1 MSAARRRARAAIR
14 EGDRG
19 FALLIV
25 LWAVVLLT
33 LLATQLTAAGRTE
46 LQLAANLRSAAA
58 AETAADGAIYEA
70 VYHLLDPSDTWTA
83 DGAERALRVPGGRA
97 VLRVEDEAGKINP
110 NTAPPELL
118 RALLRRVGADR
129 RVADGIAA
137 AIVDWRFPSKQG
149 QPGGAKEPQYRAA
162 GLDYGPAGAPFR
174 TVAELG
180 AVLGMTSDLL
190 SRLAPNISVLTDA
203 DPDLLAAPPIVR
215 QVIQELRGAR
225 SATSRRRPLR
235 TVAITARVV
244 GDSGGRFGRRA
255 VVRLGIAPKEP
266 LFQVLT
272 WDAVLE

>member
-1 MSAARRRARAAIR
+1 VSVARRWAGAIR
-14 EGDRG
+14 RGDDRG

-58 AETAADGAIYEA
+58 AETAADGAVYEA
-70 VYHLLDPSDTWTA
+70 IYHLLDPSDTWTA
-83 DGAERALRVPGGRA
+83 GGADRALRVLGGRA

-129 RVADGIAA
+129 RVADGVAA
-137 AIVDWRFPSKQG
+137 AIVDWRFPNKQA

-162 GLDYGPAGAPFR
+162 GRDYGPAGAPFR
-174 TVAELG
+174 SVAELG
-180 AVLGMTSDLL
+180 AVLGMTPELL
-190 SRLAPNISVLTDA
+190 AKLEPNISVLTDA
-203 DPDLLAAPPIVR
+203 DPDLLAAPPVVR
-215 QVIQELRGAR
+215 QVIQDLRGAR
-225 SATSRRRPLR
+225 AATSRRRPLR
-235 TVAITARVV
+235 TVAITARVI
-244 GDSGGRFGRRA
+244 GDTGGRFGRRA
-255 VVRLGIAPKEP
+255 VIRLGVAPKEP

-272 WDAVLE
+272 WDAVPE